1 MVGKKKFVGFRMAEA
16 STCGSQDHRSRSL
29 SNSVWQEEQILEHG
43 TVTIGP
49 QDRYA
54 IRDTIDAEG
63 CKISTLWEY
72 TVCRCSR

>member
-1 MVGKKKFVGFRMAEA
+1 M
-16 STCGSQDHRSRSL
+16 
-29 SNSVWQEEQILEHG
+29 SNSIWQEEQILENG

-63 CKISTLWEY
+63 CKMSTLWEY